1 MNMRTGKRCIVTALA
16 LWLVALAAVA
26 QGGLLVTGV
35 VKDRN
40 TRQELGNVNIAVPGT
55 NIGTVSNADGVFSL
69 KASADDLSRGIVVS
83 HLGYRSASVA
93 ADVLT
98 APSDKRLTVWLEPSP
113 LRLDEISIFGGNP
126 VELVEAAVA
135 RIAPNYAPDAHL
147 FSAFYRETIRK
158 GRRYIGV
165 SEAVADV
172 YKTAYRQRDLSRD
185 RVQIQKGRRLES
197 QKRSDTLAVKIMG
210 GPHIANY
217 LDVAKNADD
226 LLSPD
231 LLHCYRYEMLLPAS
245 IDGRMHFAVGFV
257 PKVKLEFALYRGVL
271 YIDQQTLTISRAEYE
286 LDMTDRDKAIRYML
300 RKKPAGVRFKPQSMT
315 FLANYRR
322 VGDRSY
328 LHYVRN
334 EIRFKCDWRK
344 RLFSSTFTTVTEMVM
359 VDRTDRPDSRIHRRD
374 AFGRTD
380 IFYDVVLDY
389 WNEDFW
395 RDYNIIE
402 PTESLE
408 SAVKRLKKQLR

>member
-1 MNMRTGKRCIVTALA
+1 MGTPEF
-16 LWLVALAAVA
+16 AVA
-26 QGGLLVTGV
+26 
-35 VKDRN
+35 
-40 TRQELGNVNIAVPGT
+40 
-55 NIGTVSNADGVFSL
+55 SL
-69 KASADDLSRGIVVS
+69 R
-83 HLGYRSASVA
+83 R
-93 ADVLT
+93 
-98 APSDKRLTVWLEPSP
+98 
-113 LRLDEISIFGGNP
+113 
-126 VELVEAAVA
+126 LVEEGYNIVAVVTT
-135 RIAPNYAPDAHL
+135 PD
-147 FSAFYRETIRK
+147 K
-158 GRRYIGV
+158 
-165 SEAVADV
+165 
-172 YKTAYRQRDLSRD
+172 
-185 RVQIQKGRRLES
+185 
-197 QKRSDTLAVKIMG
+197 
-210 GPHIANY
+210 
-217 LDVAKNADD
+217 
-226 LLSPD
+226 
-231 LLHCYRYEMLLPAS
+231 PA
-245 IDGRMHFAVGFV
+245 G
-257 PKVKLEFALYRGVL
+257 
-271 YIDQQTLTISRAEYE
+271 
-286 LDMTDRDKAIRYML
+286 IRYML

-344 RLFSSTFTTVTEMVM
+344 RLFSSTFTTVSEMVM